1 MLLTTVRVA
10 RSRPT
15 DQNRTSPSCPPK
27 AMAAH
32 AGPRGERPAL
42 PRTELARQRSPFPL
56 LRSSASTT
64 ARGSRRSRRERPAPN
79 PRYRHPVAYRA
90 PPAIAVL
97 AEGRPRWVGHPE
109 EPLSNVGAG
118 TAGVGFGVAGA
129 EFASSPVEVLWVIA
143 CSALLVRPCRM
154 CGVLVLHRRHRP
166 GRSPPR
172 IGAHGLRHTYATG
185 IRAGVSPEV
194 VSQRLGHASVV
205 ITLSLYAHVFEQDDQ
220 AAAELTA
227 DAIFGH

>member
-166 GRSPPR
+166 GRSPP
-172 IGAHGLRHTYATG
+172 G
-185 IRAGVSPEV
+185 
-194 VSQRLGHASVV
+194 SV
-205 ITLSLYAHVFEQDDQ
+205 
-220 AAAELTA
+220 LTA
-227 DAIFGH
+227 SGTPTRPVSGPGCPPRWCLSGSATRRSSSRCRSTRMSSSRTTRRRPS